1 GAWWGQWS
9 KREPLA
15 EAFEAAAAALV
26 PIAGSGYPAAI
37 RSTLSVRNELLR
49 KHLGNVEAAVR
60 EALDKEAEFAAE
72 ARCFL
77 LVLVPDVGIPAAV
90 AYSLWRQLR
99 VACLLASLH
108 GHDLRSPAVQAR
120 VLCAACGAQALW
132 GQVARRVPGARAL
145 GALPV
150 VGVVLALGQIRDM
163 GADGMVREFQGGRA
177 YLPPSA
183 YSAELDPEPSLEG
196 LLDLVREV
204 GGQTLAQVADRG
216 AALARSASAGAQDLG
231 GPGARSCEDL
241 WGHALRLAGV
251 RVP

>member
-1 GAWWGQWS
+1 RTPSLCPTVRAASICKGPRGARNRASTPVVRRSRRQDLEGPAERTLS
-9 KREPLA
+9 K
-15 EAFEAAAAALV
+15 AAASLAR
-26 PIAGSGYPAAI
+26 AGLAG
-37 RSTLSVRNELLR
+37 
-49 KHLGNVEAAVR
+49 
-60 EALDKEAEFAAE
+60 AAE
-72 ARCFL
+72 
-77 LVLVPDVGIPAAV
+77 
-90 AYSLWRQLR
+90 
-99 VACLLASLH
+99 
-108 GHDLRSPAVQAR
+108 
-120 VLCAACGAQALW
+120 ALW